1 MRYYET
7 VIIVRQDISSSQVET
22 LIDQFVAFL
31 KLEKDGLGRREYWG
45 LRNLAYRIKK
55 NRKGHYVLLNYSAES
70 ENVAEME
77 RNIRLSEDILRYM
90 TIKTETLPKEP
101 SLLMSRKDERQAP
114 RGRDNTNRA
123 PDSHKDAPE
132 AQLTPKATPKA
143 TPETTPETTPDS
155 MANTPPDT
163 PTESCQKSEAE
174 TPSET

>member
-123 PDSHKDAPE
+123 PDSHPDSHKDAPE
-132 AQLTPKATPKA
+132 AQLTPEA
-143 TPETTPETTPDS
+143 TPETTSDS
-155 MANTPPDT
+155 MANTPTDT
-163 PTESCQKSEAE
+163 PTESDQKSDAE
-174 TPSET
+174 IPSET